1 MSKPAKHRGTKK
13 STARRKTP
21 DEAGREN
28 SHSFMHNDE
37 PDRFTLYEAA
47 VQDPARMVRFVRA
60 VHGGEP
66 QVLRED
72 FCGPGGL
79 CRAWVRLVNRGKA
92 IAVDFDQEP
101 LSRARAAGV
110 SLVCANV
117 LDANQRADV
126 IAALNFPIGY
136 WHTRAALVKYFVLS
150 RARLKRGGVLL
161 CDMFGGSGAFAV
173 RTQRVRVPL
182 PPTSGTRGEFL
193 YVWRQIEND
202 PRSGRV
208 RCAIDF
214 CIGEKDWIRNAFTYD
229 WRLWSLPELRE
240 AMTEAGFSSVE
251 FHDTMG
257 DAVDQDGNLY
267 VRAMDDRDAAA
278 MLAQRDWVVYAI
290 GRK

>member
-1 MSKPAKHRGTKK
+1 MSKAAKRGRAKPDAE
-13 STARRKTP
+13 SAAATP
-21 DEAGREN
+21 DKFA
-28 SHSFMHNDE
+28 
-37 PDRFTLYEAA
+37 LYEAA
-47 VQDPARMVRFVRA
+47 VQDTARMVRFVRA
-60 VHGGEP
+60 VHGAKP
-66 QVLRED
+66 RVLRED

-79 CRAWVRLVNRGKA
+79 CRAWVRLVKSGTA

-110 SLVCANV
+110 TLVCADV
-117 LDANQRADV
+117 MDANQRADV
-126 IAALNFPIGY
+126 IAAFNFPVGY
-136 WHTRAALVKYFVLS
+136 WHTRKALVEYFARS
-150 RARLKRGGVLL
+150 RERLKRGGVLM
-161 CDMFGGSGAFAV
+161 CDMFGGPGAFAV
-173 RTQRVRVPL
+173 RTQRVRVPM
-182 PPTSGTRGEFL
+182 PPASGARGEFL

-214 CIGEKDWIRNAFTYD
+214 RVGAKGWIRDAFTYD

-240 AMTEAGFSSVE
+240 AMIEAGFRGVE

-267 VRAMDDRDAAA
+267 VRAMDERDAAS
-278 MLAQRDWVVYAI
+278 MLKQRDWVVYAV